1 MSFNVSSSEES
12 SKKTLEDFEVD
23 QSKYPK
29 GIIGKGAFSFVK
41 LVKDKQTGVHYAMK
55 IVF

>member
-1 MSFNVSSSEES
+1 MNLSLSEDIH
-12 SKKTLEDFEVD
+12 KKTIEDFEID
-23 QSKYPK
+23 ESKSPK

-55 IVF
+55 IVM